1 MTSSD
6 YFVSMCK
13 QTEIHNSHFVAIY
26 SGFMGRIVY
35 IRHCIRQRS
44 DALRY
49 SIHIASK
56 KSHIVSKPRITFP
69 PLPLTTF
76 IFLLCQY
83 RVITM
88 RNVTSSDTCGEL
100 WRTPKSWLCQ

>member
-1 MTSSD
+1 MTGSD

-13 QTEIHNSHFVAIY
+13 QMEIHKAHFTAIY
-26 SGFMGRIVY
+26 SGFIGAWVY
-35 IRHCIRQRS
+35 IRHGIRKRS

-69 PLPLTTF
+69 PLPSQRLF
-76 IFLLCQY
+76 FSFANIELLQ
-83 RVITM
+83 
-88 RNVTSSDTCGEL
+88 
-100 WRTPKSWLCQ
+100 